1 MRLNK
6 YIGGFFIL
14 FGILWCGCAARPEV
28 YEHKRLKNVAVWD
41 LENFSPLGDARPDLG
56 ELLSARIIETLK
68 VTGDYNVVERERLSI
83 ALEELNLGTSSLV
96 DEATCLRLGRISGAQ
111 LMIFGGYQV
120 IEEQMRLDLRLVEVE
135 TGKILKASGKIV
147 SAIDLSEWLK
157 TAEEVTADLL

>member
-1 MRLNK
+1 MRPNK
-6 YIGGFFIL
+6 YIAGFFIL
-14 FGILWCGCAARPEV
+14 FGICWCGCAAKPEV
-28 YEHKRLKNVAVWD
+28 YEHVRLKNIAVWD

-68 VTGDYNVVERERLSI
+68 ATGDYNVVERERLSV

-96 DEATCLRLGRISGAQ
+96 DEATCLRLGRIIGAQ

-157 TAEEVTADLL
+157 TAEEVTVDLL